1 MLRRSTEDYS
11 RLSVEELLKD
21 LGTDKDKGLSDD
33 EVLKRL
39 PVKIVLA
46 IKPVTGEV

>member
-1 MLRRSTEDYS
+1 MPSRSTEDCS

-21 LGTDKDKGLSDD
+21 LGTDKDKGLSDH

-39 PVKIVLA
+39 PVEIVLE
-46 IKPVTGEV
+46 P